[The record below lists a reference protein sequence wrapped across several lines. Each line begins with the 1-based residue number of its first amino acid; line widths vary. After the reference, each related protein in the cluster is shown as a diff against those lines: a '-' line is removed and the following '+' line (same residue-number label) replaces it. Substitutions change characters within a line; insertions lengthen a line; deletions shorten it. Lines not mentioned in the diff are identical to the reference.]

1 VKPISLHL
9 EIIIESEI
17 GGFIAGAAMTIV
29 VSAMAIEFYKNEVR
43 K

>member
-1 VKPISLHL
+1 M
-9 EIIIESEI
+9 IELVVFI

-29 VSAMAIEFYKNEVR
+29 ISTMAIEFYKNEVR